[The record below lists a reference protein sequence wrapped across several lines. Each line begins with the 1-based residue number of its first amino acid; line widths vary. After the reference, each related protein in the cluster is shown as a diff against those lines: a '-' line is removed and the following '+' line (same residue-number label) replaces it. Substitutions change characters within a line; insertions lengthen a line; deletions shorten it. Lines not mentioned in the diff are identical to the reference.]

1 MCNCCLGCIAG
12 SPTFSELL
20 DRAKRVVQ
28 DAIQHADVP
37 FARVVEAARV
47 PRSTAYTPVFQT
59 MMTLQGAFNG
69 TDDAAM
75 SLADLQVEGWA
86 VRVKPHARSSSG
98 ATCL

>member
-1 MCNCCLGCIAG
+1 VQSLLGCIAG
-12 SPTFSELL
+12 SPTFLELL
-20 DRAKRVVQ
+20 QRAKRVVQ

-59 MMTLQGAFNG
+59 MMTLQGASG
-69 TDDAAM
+69 TSNDDAAM

-86 VRVKPHARSSSG
+86 VRVKQHARSSSG